1 MATVERVGD
10 VTALSLPLL
19 FGADVPEVL
28 SRCKLKNQRLR
39 ECSVWQPSA
48 QKRNWLLQ
56 RA

>member
-1 MATVERVGD
+1 MERVGD